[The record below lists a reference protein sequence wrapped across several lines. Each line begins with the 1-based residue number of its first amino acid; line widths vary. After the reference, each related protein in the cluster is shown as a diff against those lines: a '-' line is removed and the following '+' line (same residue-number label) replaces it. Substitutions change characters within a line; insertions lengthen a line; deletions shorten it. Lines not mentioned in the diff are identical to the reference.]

1 MTKSKRLFVAFVF
14 PGIIGIGVFAI
25 IGIASIYKPYPEP
38 IVKFVP
44 VIDPNYVQCPAEA
57 QERLKAQ
64 GLYDGKI
71 DGIWGPE
78 TDRAY
83 CDWCAI
89 QTFKPDY
96 LEK

>member
-1 MTKSKRLFVAFVF
+1 MTKSRRLFVAVAFSS
-14 PGIIGIGVFAI
+14 IIGIGVFAI
-25 IGIASIYKPYPEP
+25 IGIATIYKPYEP
-38 IVKFVP
+38 VVKLVP

-71 DGIWGPE
+71 DGIWGKE

-83 CDWCAI
+83 CDYMAI
-89 QTFKPDY
+89 RSI
-96 LEK
+96 EGR